1 MKLKDTVENHLKGV
15 ENYIFEIQKIKD
27 YEFNFTNVGL
37 NKYGH
42 NIRLGPSCFGLKIF
56 YMLDLWDDLNPED
69 KNSWLEYINSFQQQN
84 ANFPDNSFVDSGLVK
99 FYESQKFKD
108 ISTNSL
114 KRIINLSSKYNFELS
129 NTKLINAVNADTK
142 QAIATLNDVGA
153 KNNLLLENKFHTSKL
168 RSDYLKDL
176 DWSRPWSAGGKFAS
190 MCVYS
195 VTQDFNYSD
204 ELYNFTSN
212 LVDSETGAYFKQ
224 EPSDTREIINGAMK
238 VISGL
243 DWLDNKI
250 HEPKKLID
258 FCLNNKPN
266 AEGCDIV
273 DYIFVLYKCFQQS
286 KYKEKEI
293 KKLFTEILNL
303 FSELNFPNGG
313 FSYFKNKSQTHYYGV
328 NVADGVNAPDIHG
341 TILITWA
348 LVMMYDFLDPSNDKY
363 NVIKP

>member
-1 MKLKDTVENHLKGV
+1 MKLKDTVEDFLKGV

-37 NKYGH
+37 NKYGE
-42 NIRLGPSCFGLKIF
+42 NLKLGPSCFGLKIF
-56 YMLDLWDDLNPED
+56 YMLDLWDSLPLEN
-69 KNSWLEYINSFQQQN
+69 KTRWLEYINSFQQKN
-84 ANFPDNSFVDSGLVK
+84 SNFPDNSFIDSGLVK

-108 ISTNSL
+108 ISTDAV
-114 KRIINLSSKYNFELS
+114 KRIMNFSNKYSFELS
-129 NTKLINAVNADTK
+129 NTKLIYAVNADTK
-142 QAIATLNDVGA
+142 QAIATLHDVGA
-153 KNNLLLENKFHTSKL
+153 KNKLLLENKFHTSKL
-168 RSDYLKDL
+168 RSDFLTAL

-195 VTQDFNYSD
+195 VTQNFNYSD
-204 ELYNFTSN
+204 DLYNFSSN
-212 LVDSETGAYFKQ
+212 LVDSETGAYFTH
-224 EPSDTREIINGAMK
+224 EPSNTREIINGAMK

-243 DWLDNKI
+243 DWLDYEI

-293 KKLFTEILNL
+293 KELFTEILNL
-303 FSELNFPNGG
+303 FSELNYPNGG
-313 FSYFKNKSQTHYYGV
+313 FSYFKNKAQTHYYGV
-328 NVADGVNAPDIHG
+328 KLTDGKNAPDIHG

-348 LVMMYDFLDPSNDKY
+348 LVMMYDFLDTSNDKY